1 MLASAFR
8 RLRRHR
14 LYTGLNVFGLA
25 LGLACC
31 LLIAL
36 FVRSEMSVDDF
47 HPDSDRLYRVSQL
60 SDGPGSELWAWT
72 GGGLSPKL
80 KADFGE
86 IERVVRVMRDPRDVY
101 VPDADALGLPAE
113 PSRET
118 SLFFADP
125 AFFEVFGFPLVRGQ
139 ADRVLDATDA
149 VVLTESTA
157 RRLFGDADPMGQ
169 TLVVGGQTTLRVT
182 GIAQD
187 PPPGTQLQFDLIG
200 GMSVFKTLNRFPT
213 DAEFASYWW
222 PDVNTFALLA
232 PGADV
237 QALQAKMPE
246 FAIRH
251 RGEESGAQHAPVLEA
266 IADTYLYSDATGAI
280 GESGSLDAVRTF
292 TSIALAVLLLAAI
305 NFVNLTTA
313 RAQSRAQEVGVRKAV
328 GAGRGELIARFLA
341 ESVVLSLVAL
351 ALACALAWLGVGLL
365 ESVTGRALDVS
376 ALITPSFALAA
387 LGATL
392 VVGLL
397 AGIYPAF
404 VLSGFEPVRV
414 LRGSR
419 TSVVGGGKGLTLRRA
434 LVATQ
439 FVVSIALVAAT
450 LVALQQNRFLRT
462 ADLGFDNAQTVA
474 VQIKGDQG
482 WDALRDALRATD
494 GVESVTAASLRPGLG
509 ATQGLPYRVSGDGS
523 DPGGYGS
530 NNPQGGGNLAYASV
544 TDDFD
549 EQMDLRV
556 LAGRTFGPD
565 FPGDQGV
572 VPEQTAGRVMFHVFD
587 RGLVINESAAR
598 VQGWT
603 PDEAIGKNYRL
614 FAYENEVYFSDIRGT
629 VVGVV
634 EDFHVAPLGQPI
646 EPLMLMRAE
655 AGDWFSASW
664 ALVRVAPGD
673 AGQRMDALRS
683 TFRSVAPN
691 APFVADF
698 LDDALSDRYAEY
710 ERTGTLLALFG
721 ILGLGIACLGLF
733 GLVAYA
739 AQSRRREIGVR
750 KVLGASVGRLTWL
763 LLRDF
768 AVLSLL
774 ASLIALPLAWW
785 AMSRWLDGFAY
796 HTELH
801 PLVFAGAALVVAAI
815 ALTTVAGH
823 AIRAATSD
831 PTTALRAE

>member
-1 MLASAFR
+1 MIASALR

-36 FVRSEMSVDDF
+36 FVRSEMSVDGF
-47 HPDSDRLYRVSQL
+47 HPDGDRIYRVSQW
-60 SDGPGSELWAWT
+60 SDGPGTDLWAWT
-72 GGGLSPKL
+72 GGGLAPDL
-80 KADFGE
+80 AADFPE
-86 IERVVRVMRDPRDVY
+86 IEHVVRVLQDAKDVY
-101 VPDADALGLPAE
+101 VPNADSLGLPAE

-118 SLFFADP
+118 KLFFADP
-125 AFFEVFGFPLVRGQ
+125 TFFQVFGFPLVRGQ
-139 ADRVLDATDA
+139 ADRVLQATDA
-149 VVLTESTA
+149 VVVTESTA

-169 TLVVGGQTTLRVT
+169 TLVVGEQTTLRVT

-187 PPPGTQLQFDLIG
+187 PPPGTQFQFDLIG
-200 GMSVFKTLNRFPT
+200 GMSPYKTINWFPT
-213 DAEFASYWW
+213 DAEFDSYWW
-222 PDVNTFALLA
+222 PNVNTFALLS

-237 QALQAKMPE
+237 QALQAKLPE

-251 RGEESGAQHAPVLEA
+251 RGEESGAEHPPVLEP
-266 IADTYLYSDATGAI
+266 ISDLHLYSQATGAL
-280 GESGSLDAVRTF
+280 GETGSLDAVRTF
-292 TSIALAVLLLAAI
+292 TFIALAVLLLAAI

-351 ALACALAWLGVGLL
+351 VLACGLAWLGIGLL

-376 ALITPSFALAA
+376 TVVTMPFALAA
-387 LGATL
+387 FGATL
-392 VVGLL
+392 AVGLL
-397 AGIYPAF
+397 AGVYPAF

-419 TSVVGGGKGLTLRRA
+419 TSVEGGGKGLTLRRA
-434 LVATQ
+434 LVGTQ

-462 ADLGFDNAQTVA
+462 ADLGFDQSETVA
-474 VQIKGDQG
+474 VQIKGES
-482 WDALRDALRATD
+482 WEALRDALRRVD
-494 GVESVTAASLRPGLG
+494 GVESVTAASARPGLG
-509 ATQGLPYRVSGDGS
+509 ATFGLPYRVSDSGI
-523 DPGGYGS
+523 PGGAGADDD
-530 NNPQGGGNLAYASV
+530 NPQGGGNLQFLYV

-549 EQMDLRV
+549 EQFGLK
-556 LAGRTFGPD
+556 LAAGRLFSPD
-565 FPGDQGV
+565 FPADVGV
-572 VPEQTAGRVMFHVFD
+572 DPSPGVQFLHLAE
-587 RGLVINESAAR
+587 RGMVINETAAR
-598 VQGWT
+598 RHGWT
-603 PDEAIGKNYRL
+603 PEEALGKQYRL
-614 FAYENEVYFSDIRGT
+614 FAFENDTYFTDITGT

-634 EDFHVAPLGQPI
+634 KDFHVGPLAEYI
-646 EPLMLMRAE
+646 EPLLLMRADTPR
-655 AGDWFSASW
+655 GFSAQW

-673 AGQRMDALRS
+673 AGQRMDDLRAA
-683 TFRSVAPN
+683 FRQVAPD

-698 LDDALSDRYAEY
+698 LDDALADRYAKY
-710 ERTGTLLALFG
+710 ERTGTLLAVFG
-721 ILGLGIACLGLF
+721 ALGLGIACLGLF

-750 KVLGASVGRLTWL
+750 KVLGAGVGRLTWL

-768 AVLSLL
+768 ALLSLL
-774 ASLIALPLAWW
+774 ASLVALPLAWW
-785 AMSRWLDGFAY
+785 GMSRWLDGFAY
-796 HTELH
+796 HTDLN

-815 ALTTVAGH
+815 ALITVAGH